1 MTFSPFCPVRPA
13 RPTRVALTCVL
24 VLLVGLGTAQARDH
38 KYKDDDHDHVRAHS
52 AVQAGEVMPL
62 EQVLAHLG
70 KDHPGQVLKIELER
84 EDGLWTY
91 EVKLLRTD
99 GQLVKL
105 LLDARTAEV
114 LRARRRH

>member
-1 MTFSPFCPVRPA
+1 MPVLHIHFQRSIA
-13 RPTRVALTCVL
+13 TTTAVL
-24 VLLVGLGTAQARDH
+24 CALLVGLGTAQARDR
-38 KYKDDDHDHVRAHS
+38 DDHDHERAHR

-62 EQVLAHLG
+62 EQVLPRIA

-91 EVKLLRTD
+91 EVKVLRTD

-114 LRARRRH
+114 LRARRHR

>member
-1 MTFSPFCPVRPA
+1 MTTA
-13 RPTRVALTCVL
+13 
-24 VLLVGLGTAQARDH
+24 VLLALLVSLGTAQAS
-38 KYKDDDHDHVRAHS
+38 DDDDHVRAHR

-62 EQVLAHLG
+62 EQVLPRIA

-91 EVKLLRTD
+91 EVKLLRAD

-114 LRARRRH
+114 LRARRHR

>member
-1 MTFSPFCPVRPA
+1 MRTDTARTTGQTPIALAMLFALLTSLSP
-13 RPTRVALTCVL
+13 
-24 VLLVGLGTAQARDH
+24 AQARGGRG
-38 KYKDDDHDHVRAHS
+38 DDDHERAHR

-62 EQVLAHLG
+62 EQVLASLA

-84 EDGLWTY
+84 EEQQWVY
-91 EVKLLRTD
+91 EVKLLQAD

-114 LRARRRH
+114 LHQRRHR

>member
-1 MTFSPFCPVRPA
+1 MPFFHTPLERSP
-13 RPTRVALTCVL
+13 PTTTA
-24 VLLVGLGTAQARDH
+24 VLLALLVSFGTAHASG
-38 KYKDDDHDHVRAHS
+38 DDDHERAHR

-62 EQVLAHLG
+62 EQVLPRIA

-91 EVKLLRTD
+91 EVKLLRAD

-114 LRARRRH
+114 LRARRHR

>member
-1 MTFSPFCPVRPA
+1 MTFSLFCPVRPA

-24 VLLVGLGTAQARDH
+24 VLLAGLGTAQARDH
-38 KYKDDDHDHVRAHS
+38 KDNDHDHERAHN

-62 EQVLAHLG
+62 EQVLARLA

>member
-1 MTFSPFCPVRPA
+1 MPIAPLRPPGRAPIAMAVLFALLASLPLAHA
-13 RPTRVALTCVL
+13 RGGR
-24 VLLVGLGTAQARDH
+24 G
-38 KYKDDDHDHVRAHS
+38 DDHERAHR

-62 EQVLAHLG
+62 EQVLALLA

-84 EDGLWTY
+84 EDRLWVY
-91 EVKLLRTD
+91 EVKLLQPD

-114 LRARRRH
+114 LRQRRHH

>member
-1 MTFSPFCPVRPA
+1 MDNDRMPLFHTRLERSP
-13 RPTRVALTCVL
+13 PTTTA
-24 VLLVGLGTAQARDH
+24 VLLALLVSLGTAHASD
-38 KYKDDDHDHVRAHS
+38 DDDHERAHR

-62 EQVLAHLG
+62 EQVLPRIA

-91 EVKLLRTD
+91 EVKLLRAD

-114 LRARRRH
+114 LRARRHR